1 MDRYRGGMG
10 GSRHTAGSDRAT
22 ADQRARALSS
32 ALRIRILR
40 FCLHEERTNREIA
53 AEFHLN
59 PGTALHHVRT
69 LVDTGLLA
77 AGEPRRG
84 TRGAREVPYRATGL
98 SWRTEVPGI
107 AAVLTRAFLDDI
119 EGVAVDD
126 IETWRMGFL
135 MDEQTEADLEAE
147 ITALIERFRTRVP
160 SATARPV
167 SLFVALHPERRATT
181 DG

>member
-1 MDRYRGGMG
+1 MS
-10 GSRHTAGSDRAT
+10 GSRHTAGADPET
-22 ADQRARALSS
+22 ADRRARALSS

-53 AEFHLN
+53 AEFGLN

-69 LVDTGLLA
+69 LVDAGLLA
-77 AGEPRRG
+77 PGESRRG
-84 TRGAREVPYRATGL
+84 ARGAREVPYRATGL

-119 EGVAVDD
+119 DGVPVDD

-135 MDEQTEADLEAE
+135 MDEQTEAELQKE
-147 ITALIERFRTRVP
+147 ITALIERFRARIP
-160 SATARPV
+160 GEAARPV
-167 SLFVALHPERRATT
+167 SLFVALHPERRATA

>member
-1 MDRYRGGMG
+1 MSGT
-10 GSRHTAGSDRAT
+10 RHTAGADPET
-22 ADQRARALSS
+22 ADRRARALSS

-40 FCLHEERTNREIA
+40 FCLHQERTNRDIA
-53 AEFHLN
+53 AEFGLN

-77 AGEPRRG
+77 SGEPRRG

-98 SWRTEVPGI
+98 SWRSEVPGI

-135 MDEQTEADLEAE
+135 MDEQTEAELQQE
-147 ITALIERFRTRVP
+147 ITALIERFRARAP
-160 SATARPV
+160 NAGARPV
-167 SLFVALHPERRATT
+167 SLFVALHPERPAAQ
-181 DG
+181 G

>member
-1 MDRYRGGMG
+1 MS
-10 GSRHTAGSDRAT
+10 GSRHTAGADPET
-22 ADQRARALSS
+22 AQRRARALSS

-53 AEFHLN
+53 AEFGLN

-98 SWRTEVPGI
+98 SWRAEVPGI
-107 AAVLTRAFLDDI
+107 AEVLIRAFLDDI
-119 EGVAVDD
+119 EGIPVDD

-135 MDEQTEADLEAE
+135 IDEQTEAELAAE
-147 ITALIERFRTRVP
+147 ITAVIERFRARVP
-160 SATARPV
+160 GDTARPV
-167 SLFVALHPERRATT
+167 SLFVALHPER
-181 DG
+181 

>member
-1 MDRYRGGMG
+1 MS
-10 GSRHTAGSDRAT
+10 GSRHTAGLDPET
-22 ADQRARALSS
+22 ADRRARALSS

-53 AEFHLN
+53 AEFGLN

-69 LVDTGLLA
+69 LVDSGLLA

-119 EGVAVDD
+119 EGVPVDD

-135 MDEQTEADLEAE
+135 MDEQTEADLQAE
-147 ITALIERFRTRVP
+147 ITALIDRFRARP
-160 SATARPV
+160 PGAEARPV
-167 SLFVALHPERRATT
+167 SLFVALHPERRATIG
-181 DG
+181 D

>member
-1 MDRYRGGMG
+1 MS
-10 GSRHTAGSDRAT
+10 GSRHTGGADPET
-22 ADQRARALSS
+22 ADRRARALSS

-53 AEFHLN
+53 AEFGLN
-59 PGTALHHVRT
+59 PGTALHHVRS
-69 LVDTGLLA
+69 LVDAGLLA
-77 AGEPRRG
+77 PGESRRG

-119 EGVAVDD
+119 DGVPVDD

-135 MDEQTEADLEAE
+135 IDEQTEAELQKE
-147 ITALIERFRTRVP
+147 ITALIERFRARIP
-160 SATARPV
+160 GESARPV
-167 SLFVALHPERRATT
+167 SLFVALHPERRATA